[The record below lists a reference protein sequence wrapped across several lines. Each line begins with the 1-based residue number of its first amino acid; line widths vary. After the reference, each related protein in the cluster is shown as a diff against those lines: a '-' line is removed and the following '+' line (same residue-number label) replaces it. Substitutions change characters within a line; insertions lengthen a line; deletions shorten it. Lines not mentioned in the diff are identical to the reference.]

1 MIKRKN
7 LGYGDSRRLADV
19 MALIQVLA
27 LGKDTKRSEDG
38 LKDELQRKPLTEAT
52 WSTLAQRHPEFFRVR
67 EEDAGDSSAHR
78 VSLIARA
85 AMLKFPDGHREPLSN
100 DLIGKL
106 LDIAISIHDR
116 EVARS
121 ERWKSWFPILVA
133 IIGGFFAVIVVVF
146 QNGKSSDAHKI
157 IVEFPATMQSVTQ
170 NVQRQVVQTNSPA
183 TNSSL
188 VKP

>member
-1 MIKRKN
+1 MKKKN

-27 LGKDTKRSEDG
+27 LGKDTKRSENG

-52 WSTLAQRHPEFFRVR
+52 WSALAQRHPEFFRVR
-67 EEDAGDSSAHR
+67 EEDANDSSACR
-78 VSLIARA
+78 VSLVARA
-85 AMLKFPDGHREPLSN
+85 AMPKFPDGHRDPIPN

-116 EVARS
+116 EVARG
-121 ERWKSWFPILVA
+121 ERWKSWFPIFVA
-133 IIGGFFAVIVVVF
+133 FIGGFFAVIVVNL
-146 QNGKSSDAHKI
+146 QNGKLADTRKI
-157 IVEFPATMQSVTQ
+157 IVELPATMQSVTQ
-170 NVQRQVVQTNSPA
+170 NFQGVVVQSNSPA
-183 TNSSL
+183 TNSSS